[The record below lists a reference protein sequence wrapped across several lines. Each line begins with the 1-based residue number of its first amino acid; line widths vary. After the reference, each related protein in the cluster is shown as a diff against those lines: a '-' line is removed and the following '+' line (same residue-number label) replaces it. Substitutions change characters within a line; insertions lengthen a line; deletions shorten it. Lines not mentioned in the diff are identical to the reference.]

1 VLQDPDLLYWVVGRV
16 SGLSCYAALSISVLS
31 GLTIRSRS
39 GAAWT
44 GRKPLVA
51 LHEYTT
57 VLWMPLGLIHVQAL
71 LLDHISA
78 LSVWDAVIPFR
89 AGYGT
94 VGIGLGS
101 IAFDLIVLL
110 AITTWARRFLSP
122 AAWLFIHR
130 LAYPAFVFQFLHSV
144 LSGTDFSQPPIA
156 IFTWGCAAA
165 LAVAGAARVSTLLKP
180 A

>member
-1 VLQDPDLLYWVVGRV
+1 MSRDPDLLYWMVGRV

-31 GLTIRSRS
+31 GLAIRSRS

-44 GRKPLVA
+44 GRKALVA

-71 LLDHISA
+71 LLDHTTA
-78 LSVWDAVIPFR
+78 LSIWDVVVPFR
-89 AGYGT
+89 AGYGV
-94 VGIGLGS
+94 VGIGLGT

-110 AITTWARRFLSP
+110 AISTWARRYLSP
-122 AAWLFIHR
+122 GAWLFLHR

-165 LAVAGAARVSTLLKP
+165 LVVAGAARATALLKP